1 MRKNKSDAIH
11 LHAVPTTTHATV
23 SVGEA
28 RRLDG
33 SDLQA
38 ATQAVHHQRRERF
51 TFDVFRDVDERLAAL
66 HQR

>member
-1 MRKNKSDAIH
+1 M
-11 LHAVPTTTHATV
+11 PTTTHATV
-23 SVGEA
+23 SIGEA

-38 ATQAVHHQRRERF
+38 ATKAVHHQRRERF